1 MSENQISSVPHLPP
15 PASDP
20 PRNKPFIL
28 FSIIQWGVVTLFALM
43 ALILVS
49 DIGRLG
55 VPGAPVVAFWVALAV
70 VTAVAAVHSPPLF
83 FRLPNKLKLF
93 AYVCVI
99 VAVGVFG
106 DYGRQMQEA
115 YSKTPQGAK
124 EAVAQAA
131 ADRQAANE
139 RAAEAA
145 RLKGAEETREGELAD
160 KKLADLEAQKPGIC
174 KILVDQMIAQTK
186 SGGVQIIEVNNVTVE
201 PGVDEIHPIS
211 CSGDAITSR
220 GNMRVEFGLEHTPQ
234 GKDLLSFRFP

>member
-1 MSENQISSVPHLPP
+1 MSETQISSVPK
-15 PASDP
+15 AQKIAATK
-20 PRNKPFIL
+20 KPFVL
-28 FSIIQWGVVTLFALM
+28 FRIIQWAIVALFALI

-49 DIGRLG
+49 DIGRLST
-55 VPGAPVVAFWVALAV
+55 PGAPVAAFWVALAV

-93 AYVCVI
+93 AYICII

-106 DYGRQMQEA
+106 DYGRQMQAA

-124 EAVAQAA
+124 EAAAEAA

-145 RLKGAEETREGELAD
+145 RLKAAEEARESDLAN

-186 SGGVQIIEVNNVTVE
+186 SAGVQIIEVNNVTVE
-201 PGVDEIHPIS
+201 PGVDEIHPVS

-220 GNMRVEFGLEHTPQ
+220 GSVRVEFGLEHTPQ